1 MRKIALPLLVLF
13 SLAGCGDDGPTSSVP
28 RVECVDIAEGSFD
41 EDGEF
46 NGADEGFVSIP
57 SGYEEAEDF
66 RFDEMYI
73 LWVNSLFLATESADG
88 VMVLSTTSCR
98 EHDGEIEIFDETTEE
113 WVVLD

>member
-1 MRKIALPLLVLF
+1 MRKIVLTALVLF
-13 SLAGCGDDGPTSSVP
+13 ASAGCGDDGPTSAVP
-28 RVECVDIAEGSFD
+28 RVECVNIAEGSFD

-57 SGYEEAEDF
+57 SGYEKAEDF
-66 RFDEMYI
+66 RFDEMHI

-98 EHDGEIEIFDETTEE
+98 EHDGEIEILDESTEE
-113 WVVLD
+113 WVALD